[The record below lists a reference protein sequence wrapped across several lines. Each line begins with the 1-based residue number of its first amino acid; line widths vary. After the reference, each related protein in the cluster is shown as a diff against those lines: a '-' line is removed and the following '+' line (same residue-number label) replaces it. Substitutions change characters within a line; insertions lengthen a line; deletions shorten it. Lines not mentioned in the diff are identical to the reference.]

1 MRQTLMY
8 FSIIAAMILLSGQV
22 LFAQTLV
29 KVTGCVT
36 DEKGEPLVGVAV
48 MSSDKKTG
56 TVTDIDG
63 KYTISVPAKSILLF
77 DYIGYKTEEVRVGA
91 GNGTMN
97 MSMVEDRT
105 FLDEAVVV
113 GYGTVRRSDLT
124 GSVSSVAAK
133 SLENF
138 KTANVLDALGG
149 QVAGVNI
156 TTTDGAPGS
165 SFQIIVR
172 GASTMNG
179 ESSPLYVVDGFEVED
194 ISHVSNN
201 DIQFIEVLKDASAA
215 AIYGARAANGVVLI
229 TTKSGKN
236 SRPVVSYS
244 GAATYRN
251 LANKLDVLKPYDFVK
266 LQIDRDPKNSMYYY
280 MQGSDNNGVPFRYQT
295 IDDYKGLDGID
306 WQDVA
311 FHDTWSQSHDVSLTG
326 GTAKSQYAISFSH
339 YDEDGIFR
347 NSGFAK
353 NSARVKFN
361 QVISEKLQFN
371 VNISY
376 TNQKKYGLGTGGWVL
391 RNIIGYRPTGGLS
404 VTDEELLNRAEDPGI
419 DNLYNTS
426 FNPLL
431 ATTTADINNVRNT
444 WVANGSL
451 TWEIMKGLSFKT
463 SGNYNQWTVR
473 DDYFYHEGSQQAARS
488 GGPYGGASM
497 SLSNIWSVNNVLT
510 YQNKFGKHRVS
521 AMLGQ
526 EFQQNRSESV
536 AAQAKEF
543 ALGDLGA
550 DKLSAGNVPS
560 LAETSRMQKSRLSF
574 FTRLFYNFGDRY
586 MVTATFRADG
596 SSVFAPQNR
605 WGFFPS
611 FAGAWTISNEPWM
624 ASAKSRWLDN
634 FKLRVGYGTVGND
647 RIGNNTTM
655 EIYNIEKVGIG
666 SSQTAALVPAQLSNP
681 DLRWEGST
689 TVNLGVDLSVFKGRL
704 GLTVDAFVKD
714 TKDLLMKR
722 NLSFVSGWE
731 TQWQNVGK
739 IRNKGLEISVKTINV
754 DKRNFSWST
763 NFNISF
769 IDNEL
774 ISLLD
779 GTDYM
784 LDHTNFDSS
793 YTNNDYIAKVGESLG
808 SMYGYIYDGNYQYSD
823 FYMNSDG
830 NLILK
835 EGVVDCK
842 THIGTDVKPG
852 MVKYKDLPTIDT
864 NNDGIPDK
872 ADGKITADDRTIIGN
887 GYADFYGGITNT
899 FHFYGFDFSFMFQYS
914 YGNDVYNVTRLLGTR
929 TASTGVNM
937 LTEVLDRWTPY
948 HASDKVPGVESKLSV
963 DIYSRYIEDG
973 SYLRLKNIT
982 LGYTF
987 PSRWMRKVKISKLR
1001 VYATGANLFCLTKY
1015 SGYDPEVSWKNSA
1028 LMPGVDYG
1036 AYPKSRAF
1044 TMGLEISF

>member
-1 MRQTLMY
+1 MRRVMIC
-8 FSIIAAMILLSGQV
+8 FSIIAAMVLMSVQV
-22 LFAQTLV
+22 LSAQTTV
-29 KVTGCVT
+29 KITGCVT
-36 DEKGEPLVGVAV
+36 DENGEPLVGVAV
-48 MSSDKKTG
+48 MDSGKKTG

-63 KYTISVPAKSILLF
+63 KYAISVLEKTVLLY
-77 DYIGYKTEEVRVGA
+77 DYIGYKAEEVRVSTGR
-91 GNGTMN
+91 TVIDIT
-97 MSMVEDRT
+97 MVEDRT

-165 SFQIIVR
+165 SFNIIVR
-172 GASTMNG
+172 GASTING

-194 ISHVSNN
+194 ISHISNN

-266 LQIDRDPKNSMYYY
+266 LQIDRDSKNSMYYY
-280 MQGSDNNGVPFRYQT
+280 MQGSDNNGVPFRYQSL
-295 IDDYKGLDGID
+295 DDYKGLDGID

-326 GTAKSQYAISFSH
+326 GTAKSQYALSFSH

-361 QVISEKLQFN
+361 QVISEKLRFN

-376 TNQKKYGLGTGGWVL
+376 THQKKYGLGTGGWVL

-419 DNLYNTS
+419 DNLYNNS

-451 TWEIMKGLSFKT
+451 TWDIMKGLSFKT

-473 DDYFYHEGSQQAARS
+473 DDYFYHEGSQQSARS
-488 GGPYGGASM
+488 GGPYGGAFM

-521 AMLGQ
+521 AMVGQ

-536 AAQAKEF
+536 SAQAKEF
-543 ALGDLGA
+543 ALGNLGA

-560 LAETSRMQKSRLSF
+560 LAETSRMEKSRLSF
-574 FTRLFYNFGDRY
+574 FTRLFYNFDDRY

-596 SSVFAPQNR
+596 SSVFAKHNR

-611 FAGAWTISNEPWM
+611 FAGAWTISNESWM
-624 ASAKSRWLDN
+624 SSARWLDN
-634 FKLRVGYGTVGND
+634 LKLRVGYGTVGND

-681 DLRWEGST
+681 DLTWEGST
-689 TVNLGVDLSVFKGRL
+689 TVNLGVDFSAFKGRL
-704 GLTVDAFVKD
+704 GLTIDAFVKD

-722 NLSFVSGWE
+722 NLAFVSGWE
-731 TQWQNVGK
+731 SQWQNVGK
-739 IRNKGLEISVKTINV
+739 IRNKGLEISLKTININ
-754 DKRNFSWST
+754 KRNFSWST

-769 IDNEL
+769 IDNKL
-774 ISLLD
+774 LSLLD

-784 LDHTNFDSS
+784 FAHTNFDSS
-793 YTNNDYIAKVGESLG
+793 YTNYDYIAKVGEPLG

-823 FYMNSDG
+823 FYMGSDG
-830 NLILK
+830 SLTLK

-864 NNDGIPDK
+864 DGDGIPDK
-872 ADGKITADDRTIIGN
+872 GDGKITAADRTIIGN

-899 FHFYGFDFSFMFQYS
+899 FHFYGFDFSFVFQYS

-948 HASDKVPGVESKLSV
+948 HTSNKVPAVESKLSV

-987 PSRWMRKVKISKLR
+987 PSQWMSKAKISKLR
-1001 VYATGANLFCLTKY
+1001 IYATGANLFCLTKY
-1015 SGYDPEVSWKNSA
+1015 SGYDPEVSWKSSA

-1036 AYPKSRAF
+1036 SYPKSRAF